1 VSDVLLPQKRL
12 ELIAKAFLFCNEPVT
27 PQGLRERFK
36 HETGVEPKPEEVKI
50 VVDTWRR
57 SER

>member
-12 ELIAKAFLFCNEPVT
+12 ELIAKALLFSHEPVT
-27 PQGLRERFK
+27 ARSVIEQFK
-36 HETGVEPKPEEVKI
+36 RETGVEPKPEEVKV